1 MSQDIEVV
9 FVKEKKGFFKLG
21 QKKNVK
27 AGYARNYLF
36 PFNFAVPN
44 TKEFKTKVDSIVKK
58 ATKRQIEIK
67 KEAQDIEKVIN
78 NKTIE
83 FQAKVHDET
92 QLYGSI
98 STTDL
103 LEKINKEYKLSLD
116 KHDIKGY
123 IPVKQTGSY
132 KIDVTIHNDITIRFN
147 IEVSALKEEEK
158 KAASKKE
165 SKKKTKS
172 SNSDIQTYA
181 DEPEEE
187 PETKKTEPSIS
198 EEIF

>member
-1 MSQDIEVV
+1 MSSDIEVV

-44 TKEFKTKVDSIVKK
+44 TKEYQTKIDSISKK
-58 ATKRQIEIK
+58 ASKRQVEIK
-67 KEAQDIEKVIN
+67 KQATDVEKVLN
-78 NKTIE
+78 NQKVE

-98 STTDL
+98 STNDL
-103 LEKINKEYKLSLD
+103 LDKVNKQFNLTLD

-123 IPVKQTGSY
+123 IPVKQIGVY
-132 KIDVTIHNDITIRFN
+132 NIDVTIHSDINIKFN
-147 IEVSALKEEEK
+147 LEVSALKEEEK
-158 KAASKKE
+158 KSTKKE
-165 SKKKTKS
+165 AKKKGKS
-172 SNSDIQTYA
+172 NNSGFETYA

-187 PETKKTEPSIS
+187 LKQEEQSSSVIS
-198 EEIF
+198 EDIF

>member
-44 TKEFKTKVDSIVKK
+44 TKEYKTKIDSIDKK
-58 ATKRQIEIK
+58 ASKRQVEIK
-67 KEAQDIEKVIN
+67 KEAKDVEKVIN

-98 STTDL
+98 STSDL
-103 LEKINKEYKLSLD
+103 LDKLNKEFKLSLD

-132 KIDVTIHNDITIRFN
+132 KIVVTIHNDISINFN
-147 IEVSALKEEEK
+147 LEVSALKEEEK
-158 KAASKKE
+158 KASTKKE
-165 SKKKTKS
+165 AKKKSKS
-172 SNSDIQTYA
+172 SDSDIQTYA

-187 PETKKTEPSIS
+187 DANETKEATIS